1 MVKNLVKTV
10 ELIAM
15 ESFKRLHRHQMHFP
29 ANPLVLEIN
38 LVTSWD
44 KHCGI
49 STYSAF
55 FAQELRK
62 KARVF
67 VTDLRKKSAFSPY
80 FFLLGRKV
88 ANSHD
93 IVHIQFEYGLFS
105 SLRVGGKTLT
115 AFASLLFYLGLAQ
128 GNRPVVT
135 TMHEPRKAV
144 SAGGR
149 GGFLYTRLLDKLIF
163 AASDLIIVHTQE
175 SKLLLEN
182 FYRVESSKLYVIPHG
197 SYQKPQI
204 QNKED
209 CKRAL
214 GLQGKTVLTIIGFI
228 TRKKGHDI
236 VIPQLARL
244 DPNVQLVV
252 AGGPQTDA
260 DAQFL
265 SNLKGLAKRHGVLDR
280 VTFTGYLPDLSP
292 ILSATD
298 LALLP
303 YRYVTDSGVL
313 HLIVSYKVPA
323 LTSDLPAF
331 KEIHRQYGCIE
342 LFKSEDPQDL
352 LIKIQNLLS
361 FGKLQSELKCQCEKM
376 WNETKWSKITEKH
389 IELYHEVLSNRSQEA
404 YKGL

>member
-1 MVKNLVKTV
+1 MVKTV
-10 ELIAM
+10 GLIAM
-15 ESFKRLHRHQMHFP
+15 KSFKRRYRHQIHLP
-29 ANPLVLEIN
+29 TNSLLLEIN

-44 KHCGI
+44 KQCGI
-49 STYSAF
+49 ATYSEF
-55 FAQELRK
+55 FAQELSK

-67 VTDLRKKSAFSPY
+67 VTELRKKNALSPY
-80 FFLLGRKV
+80 FALLGHKV
-88 ANSHD
+88 ASSHD

-105 SLRVGGKTLT
+105 SLKIGGKALT
-115 AFASLLFYLGLAQ
+115 AFASLLFYFGLAQ
-128 GNRPVVT
+128 GNRRVVT

-149 GGFLYTRLLDKLIF
+149 GGFFYTRLLDKLIF

-175 SKLLLEN
+175 SKKLLEN
-182 FYRVESSKLYVIPHG
+182 YYRVDSSKLSVIPHG
-197 SYQKPQI
+197 SYQKPKI
-204 QNKED
+204 QSKEL
-209 CKRAL
+209 CKLAL
-214 GLQGKTVLTIIGFI
+214 GLQGKTVMTILGFV

-236 VIPQLARL
+236 VIPLLAKL

-265 SNLKGLAKRHGVLDR
+265 SNLKELAQLYGVQDR

-313 HLIVSYKVPA
+313 HLLVSYKVPT

-342 LFKSEDPQDL
+342 LFKSEDAHEL
-352 LIKIQNLLS
+352 LIKIQNMLS
-361 FGKLQSELKCQCEKM
+361 FGKLQSELKRQCEEM
-376 WNETKWSKITEKH
+376 WNQTKWSNIAEKH
-389 IELYHEVLSNRSQEA
+389 IEIYHEVLSNRA
-404 YKGL
+404 HGA